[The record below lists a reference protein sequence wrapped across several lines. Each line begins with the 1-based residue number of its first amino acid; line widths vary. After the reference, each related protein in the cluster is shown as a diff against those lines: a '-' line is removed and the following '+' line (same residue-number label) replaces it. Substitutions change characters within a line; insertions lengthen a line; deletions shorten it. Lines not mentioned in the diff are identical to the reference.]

1 MKRLLGVLSW
11 LEVLQGA
18 RAPLQRGRLAQIGL
32 GLWWA
37 ILFLIIVL
45 VSATRSSHFIYVD
58 F

>member
-1 MKRLLGVLSW
+1 MKRLMVVLSW

-18 RAPLQRGRLAQIGL
+18 RAPLRRGRLVQIGL

-45 VSATRSSHFIYVD
+45 ASATRTSRFIYVD